1 MIELVIFLVVLII
14 ALAIGN
20 ALLSISNPES
30 ESKNPSQ
37 PSGISNS
44 SLKSGNYGNAMP
56 SNFNSNQLNGL
67 NRRVDRV
74 ENLLLKLG
82 NSDEV
87 AKKVAELKLSQKVNE
102 LSEFRQSAKIELEAL
117 NEKID
122 SIGEKLG
129 QHNLLQKN
137 PEEEDA
143 EFRQKI
149 HNIIY
154 NRKA

>member
-20 ALLSISNPES
+20 VLLSISNPES
-30 ESKNPSQ
+30 EPKNSSQ
-37 PSGISNS
+37 PAGLSNS
-44 SLKSGNYGNAMP
+44 GLKSGNSGNAMP

-82 NSDEV
+82 NSAEV
-87 AKKVAELKLSQKVNE
+87 SRKLAELKLSQKVNE
-102 LSEFRQSAKIELEAL
+102 LNEFRQSAKIELEAL
-117 NEKID
+117 SEKID
-122 SIGEKLG
+122 SLDEKMNP
-129 QHNLLQKN
+129 HNLLQKN

-143 EFRQKI
+143 EFQQKI

-154 NRKA
+154 NRKT